1 MNFGLRDEREDV
13 YCSDEM
19 QCEYH
24 WNPDVEFLVLRF
36 VSPHLKTQP
45 CANASA
51 DDGKQDER
59 RFRNAPLRFLGLKFV
74 DAVDDEGDEVE
85 GEQSVDDY
93 LKHKWGRI

>member
-24 WNPDVEFLVLRF
+24 WDPDVEFLVLRF
-36 VSPHLKTQP
+36 VSPHLEAEP

-51 DDGKQDER
+51 DDGK
-59 RFRNAPLRFLGLKFV
+59 
-74 DAVDDEGDEVE
+74 
-85 GEQSVDDY
+85 
-93 LKHKWGRI
+93 

>member
-36 VSPHLKTQP
+36 VSPHLEAEP
-45 CANASA
+45 CADTSA
-51 DDGKQDER
+51 DDGEQEEGGFGD
-59 RFRNAPLRFLGLKFV
+59 APLRFLGLKLV
-74 DAVDDEGDEVE
+74 DAVDDEGEEVE
-85 GEQSVDDY
+85 REEDSADDG
-93 LKHKWGRI
+93 KHE